1 MTGWDV
7 QKSLAAIIELLLSRH
22 PRGLRVLLGEC
33 PTPNAEEVRLLFAE
47 GRDDLGVRVEGGASV
62 PLAEQMVMNVERF
75 NEVIGAAGGWKHVNA
90 MVKEWAAI
98 FPSSW
103 RIVVDCVRC
112 VRRGTPKID
121 GGQVG
126 RIAERFGVDTETV
139 RLRRKAFPE
148 QIADYILQSPVSE

>member
-33 PTPNAEEVRLLFAE
+33 QPPNAEEVRLLFAE
-47 GRDDLGVRVEGGASV
+47 GRDELGVRVEGGASV
-62 PLAEQMVMNVERF
+62 PLAERMVMNAERF

-90 MVKEWAAI
+90 MVKEWAEI
-98 FPSSW
+98 FPNSW
-103 RIVVDCVRC
+103 RIVVDCVRY

-121 GGQVG
+121 GGQMA
-126 RIAERFGVDTETV
+126 RIAERYHVDLDTV
-139 RLRRKAFPE
+139 RLRRRAFPE
-148 QIADYILQSPVSE
+148 CLADFILQSPVSE